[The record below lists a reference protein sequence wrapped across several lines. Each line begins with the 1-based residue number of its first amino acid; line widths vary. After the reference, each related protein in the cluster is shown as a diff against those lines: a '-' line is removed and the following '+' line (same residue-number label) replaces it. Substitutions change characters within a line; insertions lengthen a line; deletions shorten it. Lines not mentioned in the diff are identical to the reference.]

1 MEINYRKDKVVSFSQ
16 YQQWKNCPHQ
26 WYLNYGKGLKKF
38 KPNMYLV
45 FGNAI
50 HETIQNYLTTMFEES
65 ATKADKFDNIKFF
78 KDTLRD
84 QYKKYVKKNKNS
96 HFSDAGE
103 LHEFYNDGEAILDF
117 FLKKRRLYFKSRNFE
132 LKGIELPLVSYPHP
146 DYPTIKF
153 SGFIDVVMY
162 DKKNDHYTII
172 DIKTSTRGWGDKA
185 KKDKTKA
192 QQILLYKKYYS
203 EQYKVPMENIDVSFF
218 IVKRK
223 IYENSDYPQKR
234 IQEWSPVNSTF
245 TNKTAGK
252 NLIRG
257 AVRDFQE
264 FINECFTQEGIPLD
278 KEHKK
283 NVTPLCGWCPYND
296 KPDLCNKNLE
306 VQPKFFTFN

>member
-1 MEINYRKDKVVSFSQ
+1 
-16 YQQWKNCPHQ
+16 
-26 WYLNYGKGLKKF
+26 
-38 KPNMYLV
+38 
-45 FGNAI
+45 
-50 HETIQNYLTTMFEES
+50 
-65 ATKADKFDNIKFF
+65 
-78 KDTLRD
+78 
-84 QYKKYVKKNKNS
+84 
-96 HFSDAGE
+96 
-103 LHEFYNDGEAILDF
+103 
-117 FLKKRRLYFKSRNFE
+117 
-132 LKGIELPLVSYPHP
+132 
-146 DYPTIKF
+146 
-153 SGFIDVVMY
+153 MY